1 MADETLT
8 RFSLTSEDFEDGQR
22 IPQVHSGEG
31 ADQSPQLSWD
41 EPPPGTK
48 SFALIMD
55 DPDAPSGTFA
65 HWAVY
70 DIPANVTGIK
80 RGEAGR
86 FPEAVNDFG
95 NSGYGGPMPPE
106 GHGTHRYRF
115 KLYALDVEK
124 LNLSTRAKVGDV
136 EQEAKR
142 HQIAV
147 AQLTGTYERK
157 SAFTA

>member
-22 IPQVHSGEG
+22 IPDVHTGEG

-41 EPPPGTK
+41 ESPPGKK

-55 DPDAPSGTFA
+55 DPDAPNGTFA
-65 HWAVY
+65 HWAAY
-70 DIPANVTGIK
+70 NIPSNVDGIA

-86 FPEAVNDFG
+86 FAEAVNDFG

-124 LNLSTRAKVGDV
+124 LNLPAGATVQQV
-136 EQEAKR
+136 EEEAQR

-147 AQLTGTYERK
+147 TQLTGTYERK
-157 SAFTA
+157 